1 MGRRRS
7 KFLVVCG
14 RQDGKQPTSMGR
26 EKGRNILIIP
36 GILKRA
42 LCALYRESLTL
53 RENPEPRI
61 QYHKAN
67 KSLASQKPSSR
78 VTRKQCKE
86 VLLLLILK
94 FHPGEH
100 EYLFCRM
107 SSISSAAI
115 RGAALC
121 TAPAW
126 LTDRKSIWKPLALSH
141 NEHIAPAFLGMC
153 WNTPFKC

>member
-1 MGRRRS
+1 MLFTDSHSLLAQRESSSNKIYAWEEGEVNLL
-7 KFLVVCG
+7 FLVVCG

-121 TAPAW
+121 TAPA
-126 LTDRKSIWKPLALSH
+126 
-141 NEHIAPAFLGMC
+141 
-153 WNTPFKC
+153 